1 MRSGF
6 CSIVGRPNVGKS
18 TLVNRICGTKVSIVS
33 DKVQTTRTQIRGVL
47 TLQEPDDWVD
57 AQIIFVD
64 TPGVLKPRSLLGERT
79 NAAATAAF
87 GDVDLACLLI
97 DATMPFGKGD
107 RFIAAKLP
115 KSSFLIVNKV
125 DLASRQQVLKQ
136 LHAASELGFEEYFP
150 ISAADGT
157 GIRPLVEA
165 IIERLPDGPLFY
177 PPEMVTDVSETFWVA
192 ELVREQLLAITQEE
206 LPHSIACRVVE
217 WEDRVNS
224 GPFVRIEILVERD
237 SQKPIV
243 IGRNGSVLKAVGSAV
258 REQLPP
264 GSYVE
269 LFVKVAKDWQR
280 TPHLLDR
287 LGYRFPGTE

>member
-33 DKVQTTRTQIRGVL
+33 DKVQTTRTQIRGIL
-47 TLQEPDDWVD
+47 TLHEPDDWVD
-57 AQIIFVD
+57 AQVVFVD

-79 NAAATAAF
+79 NAAASAAF
-87 GDVDLACLLI
+87 GDVDIACLLI

-115 KSSFLIVNKV
+115 KSSFLVVNKV
-125 DLASRQQVLKQ
+125 DLASRQQVLRQ

-150 ISAADGT
+150 ISAADGL
-157 GIRPLVEA
+157 GILPLVEA
-165 IIERLPDGPLFY
+165 IVARLPEGPMFY
-177 PPEMVTDVSETFWVA
+177 PEETIRDSSETFWVA
-192 ELVREQLLAITQEE
+192 ELVREQLLAIAEEE

-217 WEDRVNS
+217 WEERDNS
-224 GPFVRIEILVERD
+224 GPYVRIEILVERE

-243 IGRNGSVLKAVGSAV
+243 IGKGGSVLKAVGSAV
-258 REQLPP
+258 REQLPA
-264 GSYVE
+264 GAYVE
-269 LFVKVAKDWQR
+269 LFVKVSKDWQR
-280 TPHLLDR
+280 TPHMLDR
-287 LGYRFPGTE
+287 LGYRFPGE

>member
-33 DKVQTTRTQIRGVL
+33 DKVQTTRTQVRGVL
-47 TLQEPDDWVD
+47 TLQQPADFVD

-79 NAAATAAF
+79 NAAASAAF
-87 GDVDLACLLI
+87 GDVEVACLLI

-107 RFIAAKLP
+107 RFIAQRLP
-115 KSSFLIVNKV
+115 RTSFLVVNKV
-125 DLASRQQVLKQ
+125 DMASRQQVLRQ
-136 LHAASELGFEEYFP
+136 LHAASELGFDEYFP
-150 ISAADGT
+150 ISAVDGS
-157 GIRPLVEA
+157 GIRPLIEA
-165 IIERLPDGPLFY
+165 IIGRLPEGPLLY
-177 PPEMVTDVSETFWVA
+177 PPEMIRETDETVWVA
-192 ELVREQLLAITQEE
+192 ELVREQLLAVAEEE

-217 WEDRVNS
+217 WEDRDNG
-224 GPFVRIEILVERD
+224 GPFVRIEILVERE

-243 IGRNGSVLKAVGSAV
+243 IGKGGSVLKEVGIAV
-258 REQLPP
+258 RDQLPP
-264 GSYVE
+264 GAYVE

-280 TPHLLDR
+280 TPYMLDR
-287 LGYRFPGTE
+287 LGYTLD

>member
-33 DKVQTTRTQIRGVL
+33 DKVQTTRTQVRGVL
-47 TLQEPDDWVD
+47 TLTQPEDWTD
-57 AQIIFVD
+57 AQVIFVD

-79 NAAATAAF
+79 NAAASAAF
-87 GDVDLACLLI
+87 GDVDVACLLI

-115 KSSFLIVNKV
+115 KSSFLVVNKV
-125 DLASRQQVLKQ
+125 DLASRQQVLRQ

-150 ISAADGT
+150 ISAADGM

-165 IIERLPDGPLFY
+165 IVNRLPEGPMFY
-177 PPEMVTDVSETFWVA
+177 PAEMIRDSAESFWVS
-192 ELVREQLLAITQEE
+192 ELVREQLLAIAEEE

-217 WEDRVNS
+217 WEERDNS
-224 GPFVRIEILVERD
+224 GPFVRIEILVERE

-243 IGRNGSVLKAVGSAV
+243 IGKGGSVLKAVGMAV

-264 GSYVE
+264 GAYVE
-269 LFVKVAKDWQR
+269 LFVKVSKDWQR
-280 TPHLLDR
+280 TPHMLDR
-287 LGYRFPGTE
+287 LGYRFPGE

>member
-33 DKVQTTRTQIRGVL
+33 DKVQTTRTQVRGVL
-47 TLQEPDDWVD
+47 TLQTPADWTD
-57 AQIIFVD
+57 AQVVFVD
-64 TPGVLKPRSLLGERT
+64 TPGVLKPRTLLGERT
-79 NAAATAAF
+79 NAAATAAMS
-87 GDVDLACLLI
+87 DVDLTCLLI

-107 RFIAAKLP
+107 KFIAQKLP

-125 DLASRQQVLKQ
+125 DLASRQQVLRQ
-136 LHAASELGFEEYFP
+136 LQAASELGFEEYFP

-165 IIERLPDGPLFY
+165 IIGRFPEGPMYY
-177 PPEMVTDVSETFWVA
+177 PLDMVSDVDETFWVA
-192 ELVREQLLAITQEE
+192 ELVREQLLAITEEE
-206 LPHSIACRVVE
+206 LPHSIACRVVD
-217 WEDRVNS
+217 WEDRAEK
-224 GPFVRIEILVERD
+224 GPYVRIEILVERE

-243 IGRNGSVLKAVGSAV
+243 IGKGGTVLKQVGSAV
-258 REQLPP
+258 RQQLPA
-264 GSYVE
+264 GAYVE

-280 TPHLLDR
+280 TPYLLDR
-287 LGYRFPGTE
+287 LGYRTPDSD

>member
-33 DKVQTTRTQIRGVL
+33 DKVQTTRTQVRGVL
-47 TLQEPDDWVD
+47 TLTQPDDWTD
-57 AQIIFVD
+57 AQVIFVD

-79 NAAATAAF
+79 NAAASAAF
-87 GDVDLACLLI
+87 GDVDVACLLI

-115 KSSFLIVNKV
+115 KSSFLVVNKV
-125 DLASRQQVLKQ
+125 DLASRQQVLRQ

-150 ISAADGT
+150 ISAADGS

-165 IIERLPDGPLFY
+165 IVDRLPDGPMFY
-177 PPEMVTDVSETFWVA
+177 PAEMIRDSAEAFWVA
-192 ELVREQLLAITQEE
+192 ELVREQLLAIAEEE

-217 WEDRVNS
+217 WEERDNS
-224 GPFVRIEILVERD
+224 GPFVRIEILVERE

-243 IGRNGSVLKAVGSAV
+243 IGKGGSVLKAVGSAV

-264 GSYVE
+264 GAYVE
-269 LFVKVAKDWQR
+269 LFVKVSKDWQR
-280 TPHLLDR
+280 TPHMLDR
-287 LGYRFPGTE
+287 LGYRFPGE

>member
-33 DKVQTTRTQIRGVL
+33 DKVQTTRTQVRGVL
-47 TLQEPDDWVD
+47 TLAEPDDWTD
-57 AQIIFVD
+57 AQVIFVD

-79 NAAATAAF
+79 NAAASAAF
-87 GDVDLACLLI
+87 GDVDVACLLI

-115 KSSFLIVNKV
+115 KSSFLVVNKV
-125 DLASRQQVLKQ
+125 DLASRQQVLRQ

-150 ISAADGT
+150 ISAADGM

-165 IIERLPDGPLFY
+165 IVDRLPDGPMFY
-177 PPEMVTDVSETFWVA
+177 PAEMIRDSAETFWVA
-192 ELVREQLLAITQEE
+192 ELVREQLLAIAEEE

-217 WEDRVNS
+217 WEERDNS
-224 GPFVRIEILVERD
+224 GPFVRIEILVERE

-243 IGRNGSVLKAVGSAV
+243 IGKGGSVLKAVGSAV

-264 GSYVE
+264 GAYVE
-269 LFVKVAKDWQR
+269 LFVKVSKDWQR
-280 TPHLLDR
+280 TPHMLDR
-287 LGYRFPGTE
+287 LGYRFPGE

>member
-33 DKVQTTRTQIRGVL
+33 DKVQTTRTQVRGVL
-47 TLQEPDDWVD
+47 TLTQPDDWTD
-57 AQIIFVD
+57 AQVIFVD

-79 NAAATAAF
+79 NAAASAAF
-87 GDVDLACLLI
+87 GDVDVACLLI

-115 KSSFLIVNKV
+115 KSSFLVVNKV
-125 DLASRQQVLKQ
+125 DLASRQQVLRQ

-150 ISAADGT
+150 ISAADGM

-165 IIERLPDGPLFY
+165 IVNRLPEGPMFY
-177 PPEMVTDVSETFWVA
+177 PAEMIRDSAESFWVS
-192 ELVREQLLAITQEE
+192 ELVREQLLAIAEEE

-217 WEDRVNS
+217 WEERDNS
-224 GPFVRIEILVERD
+224 GPFVRIEILVERE

-243 IGRNGSVLKAVGSAV
+243 IGKGGSVLKAVGMAV

-264 GSYVE
+264 GAYVE
-269 LFVKVAKDWQR
+269 LFVKVSKDWQR
-280 TPHLLDR
+280 TPHMLDR
-287 LGYRFPGTE
+287 LGYRFPGE